1 VKAIGYA
8 KLYGATP
15 EEMRA
20 TCLRYYVE
28 PLARMLFRPIL
39 AAQSLIF
46 AVAQYWND
54 EADDA
59 VHQLVVLCD
68 HRDPK
73 WPDCLSYAN
82 NKLVPIE
89 LPYNFDQLPPEDQ
102 QWVRDE
108 AIARASDVENYSRYS
123 ADEDPYGAAVRV
135 AQQTLGVRGF
145 FDDNDTLPRA
155 FAPFSKKGV
164 SHGMSVSQSYLP
176 YAVVRREERGI
187 STQIVA
193 QPALDLAA
201 LDEPLRA
208 TPELLLPT
216 QNELTASLAM
226 LQQHQALRHR
236 LASLLE
242 LVSAARALD
251 AADEET
257 AGAQPRVT
265 APLVRAITAAR
276 KARES

>member
-20 TCLRYYVE
+20 MCLRYYVE
-28 PLARMLFRPIL
+28 PLARMLFRRIL

-89 LPYNFDQLPPEDQ
+89 LPYNFDQLTPEDQ
-102 QWVRDE
+102 QWV
-108 AIARASDVENYSRYS
+108 
-123 ADEDPYGAAVRV
+123 
-135 AQQTLGVRGF
+135 
-145 FDDNDTLPRA
+145 
-155 FAPFSKKGV
+155 
-164 SHGMSVSQSYLP
+164 
-176 YAVVRREERGI
+176 
-187 STQIVA
+187 
-193 QPALDLAA
+193 
-201 LDEPLRA
+201 
-208 TPELLLPT
+208 
-216 QNELTASLAM
+216 
-226 LQQHQALRHR
+226 
-236 LASLLE
+236 
-242 LVSAARALD
+242 
-251 AADEET
+251 
-257 AGAQPRVT
+257 
-265 APLVRAITAAR
+265 
-276 KARES
+276 